1 MRTGGTVRAGTHGRG
16 AGGRGL
22 RSVLVLTLTSIAC
35 LVFASRLLVA
45 QDPASG
51 GTVWDGVFTEAQAS
65 RGEAAYGRSCAACH
79 KEDLLGSGT
88 APALAGAEFFR
99 RWNESTVDDVV
110 QTMRG
115 SMPQEAPGSLDAKV
129 YVDIMT
135 YLLKASGSPTG
146 SSELTADRDRLKL
159 LRVTPPAR

>member
-1 MRTGGTVRAGTHGRG
+1 
-16 AGGRGL
+16 
-22 RSVLVLTLTSIAC
+22 VLTVISVGC
-35 LVFASRLLVA
+35 LASASRLLVA
-45 QDPASG
+45 QGAPSG

-65 RGEAAYGRSCAACH
+65 RGEAAYGRSCAVCH
-79 KEDLLGSGT
+79 KEDLLGGGT
-88 APALAGAEFFR
+88 APALAGEAFFR

-129 YVDIMT
+129 YVDIVT
-135 YLLKASGSPTG
+135 YLLKASGGPTG

-159 LRVTPPAR
+159 LRVTTPPSR

>member
-1 MRTGGTVRAGTHGRG
+1 MRLFIV
-16 AGGRGL
+16 
-22 RSVLVLTLTSIAC
+22 IAC
-35 LVFASRLLVA
+35 LLFASRLPVA
-45 QDPASG
+45 QVAQGAASG
-51 GTVWDGVFTEAQAS
+51 GTVWDGVFTEEQAS

-79 KEDLLGSGT
+79 KEDLLGSGS
-88 APALAGAEFFR
+88 APALAGEAFFM

-115 SMPQEAPGSLDAKV
+115 SMPQEAPSSLDAKV
-129 YVDIMT
+129 YVDIVT

-159 LRVTPPAR
+159 LRVTPPPSR